1 MPKCKLYVS
10 VTDQRVFH
18 YPNDSP
24 WEFEIQVDRE
34 MVPVFR
40 RLFAQMNDLE
50 FRNFLRAHLP
60 YIPYHYDQNNH
71 EIDLRT
77 QKVYAIIHEFSDEPT
92 KRFIEELPYFR

>member
-10 VTDQRVFH
+10 LTDQRVFH
-18 YPNDSP
+18 HPDDSP
-24 WEFEIQVDRE
+24 WEFEVHVERE
-34 MVPVFR
+34 VVPVFR
-40 RLFAQMNDLE
+40 RLFSQMDDLE
-50 FRNFLRAHLP
+50 LNNFLRSHLP
-60 YIPYHYDQNNH
+60 YIPYHNDRNNH